1 MWFGYNLHLFILLI
15 QSMWA
20 QALQQ
25 TLTAMQEL
33 EGSLKNVMNLE
44 ENLERESRGSLCMC
58 VAAQSWASE
67 GRST

>member
-15 QSMWA
+15 QSTWA
-20 QALQQ
+20 QVLQQ

-44 ENLERESRGSLCMC
+44 ENLERESRGSLSMC